1 MAIGGDDV
9 RARAIIGAA
18 TCLLV
23 APALAQAAGWVKVT
37 ANGPSI
43 DQVGLLRTADGKLHA
58 AWHQHTSPLTE
69 DLLDTTLS
77 PGGKLLGTA
86 PIQSGWA
93 DIQNPAL
100 VQGPEGIRVFWGGIR
115 TTATDEPN
123 QELNTA
129 FSGDGGASWS
139 LLTGS
144 VVPIGAQAYGSP
156 VAAATLPDGT
166 PLEAWAGT
174 LGTWVHAGLV
184 PDAPNHDFQA
194 PLGNYGYDTGLATD
208 AAGRAVLAWYSNAAG
223 HLGVYAQDVAADGSP
238 VGAAVNFPG
247 TANMQV
253 GQIGRTPIVARPGGG
268 FYVAYATGYPAQKRI
283 RLWKVGAAASTPIAR
298 TARGSYA
305 TVAADDNG
313 RLWVAWVDDD
323 GGDPHVLARRSNPS
337 GRVFG
342 EVVDA
347 GRAGEGVP
355 GVPPR
360 RERDRRSPGHPR
372 ALLGGHHLGRRHL
385 PHEGAAR
392 AHPEDLPPA
401 DPRRQDDLRDVH
413 RARRRP
419 AGEERPRRAAGESDT
434 TNASGKV
441 TLDLS
446 PATRIVTARASSTGY
461 VGADQGLVERT
472 EDIKVI
478 PPLAGGRNLR
488 LSRPSPVRRPGARR
502 RATRR

>member
-1 MAIGGDDV
+1 M

-58 AWHQHTSPLTE
+58 AWHHPTSPLTE

-77 PGGKLLGTA
+77 PAGKVLGTA
-86 PIQSGWA
+86 SIQSGWA
-93 DIQNPAL
+93 SIANPAL
-100 VQGPEGIRVFWGGIR
+100 VQGPEGIRAFWGGIR

-129 FSGDGGASWS
+129 LSVDGGATWG
-139 LLTGS
+139 LQAGS

-156 VAAATLPDGT
+156 VAAVTLPDGT

-174 LGTWVHAGLV
+174 LGTWVHSGLV

-194 PLGNYGYDTGLATD
+194 PLGNYGYDTGLAAD

-238 VGAAVNFPG
+238 LGSAVNFPG

-253 GQIGRTPIVARPGGG
+253 GQLGRTPIVARPGGG
-268 FYVAYATGYPAQKRI
+268 FYVAYATGYPTQKRI
-283 RLWKVGAAASTPIAR
+283 RIWKVGAAGASTVAR

-305 TVAADDNG
+305 TLAADGNG

-342 EVVDA
+342 ETVDA
-347 GRAGEGVP
+347 GRAGKAFQVYHLDANATDGALDLFARFSVGTTSDAATYHTRVLP
-355 GVPPR
+355 GLTL
-360 RERDRRSPGHPR
+360 RSPRLRIPGDKTTSVTFTVLDAGQPVK
-372 ALLGGHHLGRRHL
+372 
-385 PHEGAAR
+385 GAR
-392 AHPEDLPPA
+392 
-401 DPRRQDDLRDVH
+401 V
-413 RARRRP
+413 
-419 AGEERPRRAAGESDT
+419 RAAGESDT

-446 PATRIVTARASSTGY
+446 PATRLVTARASSTGY
-461 VGADQGLVERT
+461 VGADQE
-472 EDIKVI
+472 IKVI
-478 PPLAGGRNLR
+478 NP
-488 LSRPSPVRRPGARR
+488 
-502 RATRR
+502 

>member
-1 MAIGGDDV
+1 M

-342 EVVDA
+342 EVVNA
-347 GRAGEGVP
+347 GRAGKAFQVYHLDASATDGALDILARFSVGTTSDAATFHTRVLP
-355 GVPPR
+355 GLTLKTSR
-360 RERDRRSPGHPR
+360 LRIPGDKTTSVTFTVLDAGQPVKS
-372 ALLGGHHLGRRHL
+372 
-385 PHEGAAR
+385 AR
-392 AHPEDLPPA
+392 
-401 DPRRQDDLRDVH
+401 V
-413 RARRRP
+413 
-419 AGEERPRRAAGESDT
+419 RAAGESDT

-446 PATRIVTARASSTGY
+446 PATRVVTARASSTGY
-461 VGADQGLVERT
+461 VGADQ
-472 EDIKVI
+472 DIKVI
-478 PPLAGGRNLR
+478 
-488 LSRPSPVRRPGARR
+488 RP
-502 RATRR
+502 